1 VTPVELPKRIGVLL
15 LAIAAVLSAGATG
28 YVLIEGYPWFDAF
41 YMAATTMTTVG
52 YMEIHPLSPAGRVF
66 NIGYLLASVCLLLVT
81 IGMMTQAVLE
91 NQFGNVIGRRRAKRM
106 IGKVSNHYIVCGFGR
121 VGRGAAAELKSGGS
135 RVVVIDRRD
144 ERVEWALKLGH
155 LAMAGDSTLD
165 DTLRE
170 AGVERA
176 TEMIAALTTDAD
188 NLFAVISAKS
198 LNPKLRIAARAAE
211 DDAERKMRQVG
222 ADEVLAPY
230 RMTGVRLAQALLK
243 PHVYRFL
250 DFATSSLGMAV
261 DIEQLAVGPE
271 SGVAGKTLAE
281 LNVRRDLKVIV
292 LAIRRA
298 GGEMIFN
305 PGAEACIQAGDSLI
319 VMGEQAPLRGLERR
333 VIGGRS

>member
-1 VTPVELPKRIGVLL
+1 MELPKRIGILL
-15 LAIAAVLSAGATG
+15 LAIAIVLSAGATG
-28 YVLIEGYPWFDAF
+28 YVLIEGYPWFDAY

-66 NIGYLLASVCLLLVT
+66 NLCYLLASVCLLLVT
-81 IGMMTQAVLE
+81 IGLMTQAAVE

-106 IGKVSNHYIVCGFGR
+106 IDKASNHYIVCGFGR
-121 VGRGAAAELKSGGS
+121 VGRGAAAELKNGGS
-135 RVVVIDRRD
+135 QVVVIDRRED
-144 ERVEWALKLGH
+144 RVEWALKLGY
-155 LAMAGDSTLD
+155 LAMAGDSTHD

-170 AGVERA
+170 AGIERA
-176 TEMIAALTTDAD
+176 AGMVAALATDAD

-198 LNPKLRIAARAAE
+198 MNSKLRVAARAAE

-243 PHVYRFL
+243 PHVYKFL
-250 DFATSSLGMAV
+250 DFATSSLGMEV
-261 DIEQLAVGPE
+261 DIEQLAVEPE
-271 SGVAGKTLAE
+271 SSLAGKTLAE

-298 GGEMIFN
+298 AGEMVFN
-305 PGAEACIQAGDSLI
+305 PGADARIEAGDSLV
-319 VMGEQAPLRGLERR
+319 VMGEPEPLRGLELR
-333 VIGGRS
+333 VIRGRP